1 MSSLSTYLDRLQ
13 ALLGKYLPLSN
24 PVLIL
29 AVTLLI
35 ILFAPLVFKRFR
47 VPGIIG
53 LIMAGMI
60 IGPNC
65 LHVIRSTAS
74 FELLSSTGLL
84 YIMFLAGLEIDM
96 QEFRHNRNKSL
107 VFGALTFF
115 IPICIGYAVCIYVF
129 RFSTWSALLL
139 ASIFSTHTLLSY
151 PIVSNMGIVK
161 NRAVQVTFGG
171 TIITDSAA
179 LILLGFITS
188 VVTEGIHSGFWI
200 GIIVSMLLLLFA
212 TLYLLPRISRWF
224 FRHIEVQAGSHYIF
238 VLAVVFISGFFSE
251 LAGVEPIIG
260 AFLAGLGLNKVIPHT
275 GILMNRIVFIGNT
288 LFIPFFLISAG
299 MLVDIRLFFQGS
311 SALLFAGILCLVGV
325 FTKYIAAWLTGVIY
339 GYSRYEKNIMFGLS
353 VSHAAATLAIIK
365 VGFDLQLFNQ
375 NVINATIILILI
387 SCLISSFV
395 SEKAARK
402 IAIHEKEG
410 GRRVSEKTERILI
423 PVSNPDNI
431 QRLIDL
437 ALLIKDPAS
446 QEPVYPLSIV
456 EDDAEADEKINIVRK
471 VAEGV
476 AEQIASGDQKVE
488 VLKKVDLSIVDG
500 IVRTARAYNISD
512 ILISHKAQQSG
523 TNVLF
528 GTKATNLLIKSRQA
542 IVISKILQP
551 LNTFNRVIVVLTPN
565 CELENGFPRA
575 VKKINI
581 LLKQLG
587 NEKLVYG
594 LRSSVDDFAALIN
607 DRTKRFYAYNT
618 VPGFE
623 QFSVTD
629 NVKADDLF
637 VFLSARKQT
646 LSHNY
651 HFEDLARKLNKQ
663 NEFTSF
669 VLFYP
674 DIQKTL
680 QAGTIGEIG
689 APAIEQ
695 HYAQVKALTGKL
707 SHIFRKED
715 EEEAEEPEEDNNAKQ
730 KSAGGED

>member
-1 MSSLSTYLDRLQ
+1 MNIPEDYLLRVQEFLHH
-13 ALLGKYLPLSN
+13 YLPLKN

-35 ILFAPLVFKRFR
+35 ILFAPLLFKRFKI
-47 VPGIIG
+47 PGIIG
-53 LIMAGMI
+53 LILAGVL

-65 LHVIRSTAS
+65 LHVIESTNS
-74 FELLSSTGLL
+74 FELLSKTGLL

-96 QEFRHNRNKSL
+96 QEFAHNRSRSV
-107 VFGALTFF
+107 VFGALTFL
-115 IPICIGYAVCIYVF
+115 IPITVGYVVCIYVF
-129 RFSTWSALLL
+129 DFSTWPALLL

-188 VVTEGIHSGFWI
+188 VVTVGIDGSFWFRI
-200 GIIVSMLLLLFA
+200 AFSLSLLFFS

-224 FRHIEVQAGSHYIF
+224 FRHIETQASSHYIF
-238 VLAVVFISGFFSE
+238 VLAVVFISGFLSE

-275 GILMNRIVFIGNT
+275 GILMNRVNFIGNT

-299 MLVDIRLFFQGS
+299 MLVDIRLFFHGT
-311 SALLFAGILCLVGV
+311 SALIFAGVLCAVGV
-325 FTKYIAAWLTGVIY
+325 LTKYIAAWVTGTIY
-339 GYSRYEKNIMFGLS
+339 KYTKYETNIMFGLS

-365 VGFDLQLFNQ
+365 VGFDIGLVDQ

-395 SEKAARK
+395 SERASRK
-402 IAIHEKEG
+402 IAIQEKEVV
-410 GRRVSEKTERILI
+410 RKVSDKTERILI

-437 ALLIKDPAS
+437 ALLIKDQSSP
-446 QEPVYPLSIV
+446 EPIYPLSIV
-456 EDDAEADEKINIVRK
+456 EDDAEADEKINIVKK
-471 VAEGV
+471 VAESV
-476 AEQIASGDQKVE
+476 AEQIASGDKKVE

-512 ILISHKAQQSG
+512 ILISHRAQQSG
-523 TNVLF
+523 SNVLF
-528 GTKATNLLIKSRQA
+528 GDKATNLLAKSKQA

-565 CELENGFPRA
+565 CELENGFSRA
-575 VKKINI
+575 AQKINN
-581 LLKQLG
+581 LLKQVG
-587 NEKLVYG
+587 SETRIYG
-594 LRSSVDDFAALIN
+594 RRASLDDFAAMIG
-607 DRTKRFYAYNT
+607 DRQKKFYNYQALS
-618 VPGFE
+618 GFE
-623 QFSVTD
+623 NFSQLD
-629 NVKADDLF
+629 KVKSDDLF
-637 VFLSARKQT
+637 VFLNGRKQT
-646 LSHNY
+646 LSYDY
-651 HFEDLARKLNKQ
+651 HAEEVARKLNKH

-669 VLFYP
+669 IAFYP
-674 DIQKTL
+674 DISKAL
-680 QAGTIGEIG
+680 QDNNIGDLT

-695 HYAQVKALTGKL
+695 RYAQVKNLTDRIT
-707 SHIFRKED
+707 HIFKKED
-715 EEEAEEPEEDNNAKQ
+715 DSEEQDDDQTTRENMGNSRD
-730 KSAGGED
+730 